1 MRYSL
6 ETAHKHTRAATPA
19 PKGPTAMSQTRTLLT
34 ACAFTAG
41 NGHPQRDKF
50 LGATGRQYAGAWPTD
65 FA

>member
-1 MRYSL
+1 M
-6 ETAHKHTRAATPA
+6 T
-19 PKGPTAMSQTRTLLT
+19 QTRTLLT